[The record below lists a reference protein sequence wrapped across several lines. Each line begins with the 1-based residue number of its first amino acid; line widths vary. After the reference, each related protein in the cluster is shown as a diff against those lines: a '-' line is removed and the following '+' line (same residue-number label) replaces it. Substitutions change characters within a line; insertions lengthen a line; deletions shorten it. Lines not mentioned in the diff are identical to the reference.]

1 MWLLSFS
8 KVIDFLGSGEFF
20 FWGFKI
26 FWKLR
31 IFVSFLR
38 GFFGVN
44 DYFVSSSRVFFR
56 VNGHF
61 LLKTNGSWIKKS
73 ISSQKPTVLGQK
85 SSFPLK
91 NRRFWHKK
99 VYFLLKTNSS
109 GTKKFISSQKP
120 TVLAQK
126 SLFPL
131 KNQRFSR
138 KKREKRSRFSVF
150 WEGEECFLQKI
161 SNITV
166 SWKNLSLKKGG
177 SQISFFFLTTKNG
190 I

>member
-73 ISSQKPTVLGQK
+73 ISSQKPTVLVQK

-99 VYFLLKTNSS
+99 VHFFSKIDGSRGKRGKRNECLVRFEKEGNAFSKKYRISQYPEKFKSKKRWKSDFFLFSYY
-109 GTKKFISSQKP
+109 KKWNLEIGE
-120 TVLAQK
+120 LWRWQK
-126 SLFPL
+126 SG
-131 KNQRFSR
+131 R
-138 KKREKRSRFSVF
+138 
-150 WEGEECFLQKI
+150 
-161 SNITV
+161 
-166 SWKNLSLKKGG
+166 
-177 SQISFFFLTTKNG
+177 TT
-190 I
+190 